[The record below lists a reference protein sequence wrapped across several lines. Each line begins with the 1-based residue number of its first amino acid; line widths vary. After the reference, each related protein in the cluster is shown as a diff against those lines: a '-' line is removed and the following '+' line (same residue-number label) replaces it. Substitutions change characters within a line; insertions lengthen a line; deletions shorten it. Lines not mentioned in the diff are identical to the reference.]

1 MNSRFFSLSILFLLS
16 VCYAYG
22 QQQSVNVNLASA
34 AIKELQTRPEY
45 RSLDSLYKKRFNN
58 NNRGFQN
65 SAKVKALDSILKKMR
80 SEASS
85 LRIAEIDGVK
95 RFCFDQSG
103 KTRIFPHVDVARVE
117 ADTSYMHRRVRD
129 VVKLIFDKVRLDH
142 PEMIFPGIQSG
153 EENSLYEQG
162 INAASGL
169 LYRNALQYFEKAFT
183 NSERYPWLTMFN
195 AGVANSKIPGR
206 ELRAIAWFGGF
217 MTSEFV
223 VNTSYFKSQIELLRE
238 RSHRTVISMLKKIQD
253 VALRFSGYEREMFM
267 GQVATLWMQIG
278 DPQSAKRALNL
289 IPNAAPDYTQSLLE
303 SYINNGDLLTA
314 EKITDT
320 IRDEK
325 YRKLAL
331 IKLADAYLTNR
342 DFTEAQRKITA
353 VIGNDNSREN
363 GRYGVLLLPDAV
375 NCLLKISTS
384 RQLSGDTAGL
394 NSNWILAEKTIDR
407 IGSRFLYCQS
417 LINLA
422 EAKYATGRT
431 DNATADFRKVLTEAE
446 LVEDLNDKII
456 VFANIVST
464 LQRIGNGDQLN
475 EALTKAHRYA
485 MIADSFKNDYALANF
500 AQSILNT
507 GDIAGAK
514 KIVNR
519 IKYSVSGNEVLY
531 KIILA
536 FYGNGDGNMAYQL
549 IDSIP
554 YNEWR
559 DKAKTGIGEFDHK
572 PGTRFLD
579 WISILYDNK
588 YWNECPL
595 GMDVFMDL
603 NAHIKSI
610 NSFSPADYSYNVHDL
625 FDKLKTIAIYY
636 IKAEKKIDLMLRNL
650 YETKG

>member
-1 MNSRFFSLSILFLLS
+1 

-22 QQQSVNVNLASA
+22 QQQSVNLNPASA
-34 AIKELQTRPEY
+34 AIKELQTRQEY
-45 RSLDSLYKKRFNN
+45 RSLDSLYKKRCNN

-65 SAKVKALDSILKKMR
+65 SAKVKAIDSILKKMR

-103 KTRIFPHVDVARVE
+103 KTRIFPNVDVARVE

-129 VVKLIFDKVRLDH
+129 VVDLVFFGLQDY
-142 PEMIFPGIQSG
+142 PELFFPGVQPG
-153 EENSLYEQG
+153 EETVLFNQG
-162 INAASGL
+162 MNAAKGL
-169 LYRNALQYFEKAFT
+169 FYREASQYFEKAFT
-183 NSERYPWLTMFN
+183 NSKTVIYPGLSMFN
-195 AGVANSKIPGR
+195 AGIADSKMPGR

-223 VNTSYFKSQIELLRE
+223 VNTSYFKSQIELLRD
-238 RSHRTVISMLKKIQD
+238 RNHRTVISMLKKIQD

-267 GQVATLWMQIG
+267 GQVAALWMQIG
-278 DPQSAKRALNL
+278 DPQSAKRALDL

-303 SYINNGDLLTA
+303 LYINNGDLLTA

-353 VIGNDNSREN
+353 VTGNDNSREN
-363 GRYGVLLLPDAV
+363 GRYGVLLLPAAV

-422 EAKYATGRT
+422 EAKYTTGRT

-446 LVEDLNDKII
+446 LIEELNDKII

-464 LQRIGNGDQLN
+464 LQRIGNSHQLN

-485 MIADSFKNDYALANF
+485 KIADSVKNSYALANF
-500 AQSILNT
+500 AESILNT
-507 GDIAGAK
+507 GDIAGAQ

-536 FYGNGDGNMAYQL
+536 FYGNGDVNMAYQL

-554 YNEWR
+554 FNEWR
-559 DKAKTGIGEFDHK
+559 DKAKTGIREFGHK
-572 PGTRFLD
+572 PGTRFID

-595 GMDVFMDL
+595 GMDIFMDL
-603 NAHIKSI
+603 DAHIKSI
-610 NSFSPADYSYNVHDL
+610 KSFSPADYSYNVHDL
-625 FDKLKTIAIYY
+625 FEKMRTITVHY
-636 IKAEKKIDLMLRNL
+636 IKAEKRIDLMLRNL